1 MFIGKDAVK
10 WMKTVDDRDVI
21 RKHTLGKFGDLL
33 LASAQSPAMLVY
45 LDNHLNVKGVPNEN
59 YAREIMELHSLGV
72 DGGYT
77 QKDVQELARVLT
89 GWTIKQPRR
98 GLLGGMDYAEAGQF
112 VFNAN
117 QHDTGAKTVLGVNF
131 SGKDGINE
139 GLKMIDVLANHPST
153 AKFVTRR
160 LITRYIADTPPPDLW
175 NRAAQTFTQ
184 TKGDLRA
191 TLGVILHSDDF
202 KNSFAQKI
210 KRPFELVVSMARA
223 TDLQVEEMR
232 AFNATIR
239 AMGQG
244 LFSLLTPDGYPDTG
258 TAWINTGALLARWNL
273 ALITAYGRVPQAKVD
288 FNVAMKGANVKT
300 VANAV
305 DFWIERILHRA
316 IPDKDRQKLIT
327 ALSANANANFD
338 ATRLPD
344 LVALILAS
352 PHFQYR

>member
-1 MFIGKDAVK
+1 
-10 WMKTVDDRDVI
+10 
-21 RKHTLGKFGDLL
+21 
-33 LASAQSPAMLVY
+33 
-45 LDNHLNVKGVPNEN
+45 
-59 YAREIMELHSLGV
+59 
-72 DGGYT
+72 
-77 QKDVQELARVLT
+77 
-89 GWTIKQPRR
+89 
-98 GLLGGMDYAEAGQF
+98 
-112 VFNAN
+112 
-117 QHDTGAKTVLGVNF
+117 
-131 SGKDGINE
+131 
-139 GLKMIDVLANHPST
+139 
-153 AKFVTRR
+153 

-244 LFSLLTPDGYPDTG
+244 LFLLLTPDGYPDTG

-273 ALITAYGRVPQAKVD
+273 ALITAYGRVPQAKAD
-288 FNVAMKGANVKT
+288 FNAAMKGANVKT

-316 IPDKDRQKLIT
+316 IPDKDRQKLIA
-327 ALSANANANFD
+327 ALGANANANFD